1 MLVDS
6 KKSQLLFW
14 RVGETGETDE
24 GEMRM
29 RDEWCE

>member
-1 MLVDS
+1 MLVDG

-24 GEMRM
+24 GEMRV
-29 RDEWCE
+29 R